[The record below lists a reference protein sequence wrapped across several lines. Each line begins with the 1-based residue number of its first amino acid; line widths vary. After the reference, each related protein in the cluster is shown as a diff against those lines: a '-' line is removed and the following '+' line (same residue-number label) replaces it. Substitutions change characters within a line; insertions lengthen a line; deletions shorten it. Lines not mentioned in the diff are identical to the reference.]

1 LAFFSPPAK
10 TEVFLYTTCNIL
22 SCKELKSKQIS
33 HLKPLAKGALF
44 HSMTID
50 LSMYNVRT
58 DLALEAKEIAAQG
71 QPTGVIPGIWSET
84 DKADGITVTRM
95 EIQTNEGAQK
105 IGKMIGHYVTLEVP
119 DLRQGDTTLQDK
131 VAKTFAKEFEAFLK
145 RIGINEKSSVL
156 VVGLGNWNV
165 TPDAL
170 GPVVVENIMVTRQ
183 FFELMPDQVSPGYRP
198 VSAVAPGV
206 LGTTGIESSDIVQGI
221 VQKSKPDLVIA
232 IDALAAN
239 SLDRVNTTIQIA
251 DTGIHPGSGIGNK
264 RKGLTKDVLGVPCIA
279 IGVPTVVY
287 ASTIVNNT
295 MDMVFEHMKKHTA
308 NTEPLF
314 GVFGKMEDTERLQ
327 LVKEVLNPLGHDLL
341 VTPKEIDKFMEDI
354 ANVIAS
360 GLNAALHE
368 AVDTDNVAAYTH

>member
-1 LAFFSPPAK
+1 MDK
-10 TEVFLYTTCNIL
+10 
-22 SCKELKSKQIS
+22 
-33 HLKPLAKGALF
+33 
-44 HSMTID
+44 D
-50 LSMYNVRT
+50 LSLYDVRT
-58 DLALEAKEIAAQG
+58 DLALEARELAVRG
-71 QPTGVIPGIWSET
+71 QPSADIPGVWSET
-84 DKADGITVTRM
+84 DSREGITVTRM
-95 EIQTNEGAQK
+95 EIQTDQAARQ

-119 DLRQGDTTLQDK
+119 DMRQGDTTLQDQ
-131 VAKTFAKEFEAFLK
+131 VATTFAKEFEAFLK
-145 RIGINEKSSVL
+145 RIGITAKSSVL
-156 VVGLGNWNV
+156 IVGLGNSNV

-170 GPVVVENIMVTRQ
+170 GPIVIDNIMVTRH

-221 VQKSKPDLVIA
+221 VDKAKPELIIA
-232 IDALAAN
+232 IDALAAK
-239 SLDRVNTTIQIA
+239 SLERVNTTIQIA

-264 RKGLTKDVLGVPCIA
+264 RKGLTKDILGVPCIG

-295 MDMVFEHMKKHTA
+295 MDLVFEHMKRHTD
-308 NTEPLF
+308 NTDPLF
-314 GVFGKMEDTERLQ
+314 GVFGKMDETERLQ

-341 VTPKEIDKFMEDI
+341 VTPKEIDKFIEDI

-368 AVDTDNVAAYTH
+368 AVDKDNVAAYTH